1 MRILRHLL
9 LAVLLGV
16 LGHRALAFPPLP
28 HHTVYGLVRD
38 EFGNPLI
45 SPGTE
50 LTLETL
56 AGTAITTTVVP
67 GLEAGVN
74 YRIEVPV
81 DAGLTADL
89 YRPTAMRPTAPFRIR
104 VKIAGRIYVPLEMKA
119 NMALL
124 GQPAQSSRVDLT
136 LGEDTDGDGLPD
148 GWERSVIAAG
158 NLGLTLEGLKPGD
171 RLNGNS
177 LSVLQA
183 YLAGTY
189 AWDPKDGFRL
199 DIVEFSAADPVL
211 EFVALRGRSY
221 TISASDDLQTWRPIR
236 FRIQGSASGGPVS
249 FHQTSQL
256 TRVRAVVTGGD
267 PGSDEASAPAPKF
280 YKLLVK

>member
-1 MRILRHLL
+1 MRFLRHLFVA
-9 LAVLLGV
+9 AVLGV
-16 LGHRALAFPPLP
+16 LGHQALAFPPLP

-56 AGTAITTTVVP
+56 AGAVITTTVVP

-74 YRIEVPV
+74 YRIEVAV
-81 DAGLTADL
+81 DAGLTSDL
-89 YRPTAMRPTAPFRIR
+89 DRPTAMRPTAPFRIR
-104 VKIAGRIYVPLEMKA
+104 VKIAGRTYVPLEMKA

-177 LSVLQA
+177 LSVLEA

-199 DIVEFSAADPVL
+199 DIVDFSAAEPVL

-221 TISASDDLQTWRPIR
+221 TISASNDLLTWKPMK
-236 FRIQGSASGGPVS
+236 FRVQGGASSAPVS
-249 FHQTSQL
+249 FHQTTQL
-256 TRVRAVVTGGD
+256 QRVRVVADG
-267 PGSDEASAPAPKF
+267 EASDPAPKF
-280 YKLLVK
+280 YKLQVK

>member
-1 MRILRHLL
+1 MHSLRKL
-9 LAVLLGV
+9 LAVVLLGIS
-16 LGHRALAFPPLP
+16 GHQALAFPPLP

-56 AGTAITTTVVP
+56 AGTTITTSVIP
-67 GLEAGVN
+67 KLEAGVN

-81 DAGLTADL
+81 DAGLTLDV
-89 YRPTAMRPTAPFRIR
+89 YQPTAMRPSAPFRIR
-104 VKIAGRIYVPLEMKA
+104 VKIAGKTYLPIEMKA
-119 NMALL
+119 NMAQL

-148 GWERSVIAAG
+148 AWERSVIAAG
-158 NLGLTLEGLKPGD
+158 NLGLSLEGLKPGD

-177 LSVLQA
+177 LSVLEA

-199 DIVEFSAADPVL
+199 DIVAFSEADPVL

-221 TISASDDLQTWRPIR
+221 TVSASDDLQTWKPVN
-236 FRIQGSASGGPVS
+236 FRVQGSKTTGPAS
-249 FHQTSQL
+249 FYQTTQL
-256 TRVRAVVTGGD
+256 QRVRAVVSG
-267 PGSDEASAPAPKF
+267 EAGEAPPKF
-280 YKLLVK
+280 FKLKVK

>member
-1 MRILRHLL
+1 MHSLRNLL
-9 LAVLLGV
+9 AAVLLGIS
-16 LGHRALAFPPLP
+16 GHQALAFPPLP

-56 AGTAITTTVVP
+56 AGTTLTTTVVP
-67 GLEAGVN
+67 KLDAGVN

-81 DAGLTADL
+81 DAGLTMDV
-89 YRPTAMRPTAPFRIR
+89 YQPTAMRPSAPFRIR
-104 VKIAGRIYVPLEMKA
+104 VKIAGRTYLPIEMKA
-119 NMALL
+119 NMAQL

-148 GWERSVIAAG
+148 AWERSVIAAG
-158 NLGLTLEGLKPGD
+158 NLGLSLEGLKPGD
-171 RLNGNS
+171 KLNGNS
-177 LSVLQA
+177 LSVLEA

-199 DIVEFSAADPVL
+199 DIVSFSEADPVL

-221 TISASDDLQTWRPIR
+221 TVSGSDDLQTWKPVK
-236 FRIQGSASGGPVS
+236 FRVQGSKTSDPVS
-249 FHQTSQL
+249 FYQTTQL
-256 TRVRAVVTGGD
+256 QRVRSVVSG
-267 PGSDEASAPAPKF
+267 EAGEAPPKF
-280 YKLLVK
+280 FKLQVK

>member
-1 MRILRHLL
+1 MRFLRHFFVA
-9 LAVLLGV
+9 AVLGV
-16 LGHRALAFPPLP
+16 LGHQALAFPPLP

-56 AGTAITTTVVP
+56 AGAVITTTVVP

-81 DAGLTADL
+81 DAGLTSDL

-104 VKIAGRIYVPLEMKA
+104 VKIAGRTYVPLEMKA

-177 LSVLQA
+177 LSVLEA

-221 TISASDDLQTWRPIR
+221 TISASNDLLTWKPMK
-236 FRIQGSASGGPVS
+236 FRVQGGASDSPVS
-249 FHQTSQL
+249 FHQTTQFQ
-256 TRVRAVVTGGD
+256 RVRVVAAG
-267 PGSDEASAPAPKF
+267 EASDPAPKF
-280 YKLLVK
+280 YKLQVK

>member
-9 LAVLLGV
+9 LAALLGV

-28 HHTVYGLVRD
+28 HHTVYWLVRD

-67 GLEAGVN
+67 GIEAGVN

-104 VKIAGRIYVPLEMKA
+104 VKIAGRTYVPLEMKA

-199 DIVEFSAADPVL
+199 DIVQFDGLNPVL
-211 EFVALRGRSY
+211 EFLALRGRSY
-221 TISASDDLQTWRPIR
+221 SVIGSDDLVTWVPAS
-236 FRIQGSASGGPVS
+236 FQIQGASASGSVS
-249 FHQTSQL
+249 FYQSSQL
-256 TRVRAVVTGGD
+256 KQVRVTV
-267 PGSDEASAPAPKF
+267 PSDSGKAPPKF
-280 YKLLVK
+280 FKLLVK

>member
-1 MRILRHLL
+1 MRFLRHFFVA
-9 LAVLLGV
+9 AVLGV
-16 LGHRALAFPPLP
+16 LGHQALAFPPLP
-28 HHTVYGLVRD
+28 HHTVYGVVRD

-56 AGTAITTTVVP
+56 AGTAITTAVVP

-81 DAGLTADL
+81 DAGLTSDL

-104 VKIAGRIYVPLEMKA
+104 VKIAGRTYVPLEMKA

-199 DIVEFSAADPVL
+199 DIVEFSATDPVL
-211 EFVALRGRSY
+211 EFMALRGRSY
-221 TISASDDLQTWRPIR
+221 TISASNDLLTWKPMK
-236 FRIQGSASGGPVS
+236 FRVQGGSSDAPVS
-249 FHQTSQL
+249 FHQTTQL
-256 TRVRAVVTGGD
+256 QRVRVVAAG
-267 PGSDEASAPAPKF
+267 EASDPAPKF
-280 YKLLVK
+280 YKLQVK

>member
-1 MRILRHLL
+1 MRTLRNLFI
-9 LAVLLGV
+9 AVLLGA
-16 LGHRALAFPPLP
+16 LGHTALAFPPLP

-45 SPGTE
+45 SAGTE

-56 AGTAITTTVVP
+56 AGTTLTTQVVP

-81 DAGLTADL
+81 DAGLTSDL
-89 YRPTAMRPTAPFRIR
+89 YRPTAMLPAAPFRIR
-104 VKIAGRIYVPLEMKA
+104 VKIAGRTYLPIEMKA
-119 NMALL
+119 NLALL

-148 GWERSVIAAG
+148 AWERSVIAAG
-158 NLGLTLEGLKPGD
+158 KLGLTLEGLKPGD
-171 RLNGNS
+171 RLNGNP
-177 LSVLQA
+177 LSVLDA

-199 DIVEFSAADPVL
+199 DIVSFSQADPVL

-221 TISASDDLQTWRPIR
+221 TVVGSDDLQGWKPMR
-236 FRIQGSASGGPVS
+236 FRMDGVNSDSPRS
-249 FHQTSQL
+249 FYQTTQL
-256 TRVRAVVTGGD
+256 QRVRVVVGG
-267 PGSDEASAPAPKF
+267 EAGEAAPKF

>member
-9 LAVLLGV
+9 VAALLGV
-16 LGHRALAFPPLP
+16 LGHQALAFPPLP

-56 AGTAITTTVVP
+56 AGTTITTTVVP

-104 VKIAGRIYVPLEMKA
+104 VKIAGRTYLPIEMKA

-171 RLNGNS
+171 RLNGNA
-177 LSVLQA
+177 LSVLEA

-199 DIVEFSAADPVL
+199 DIVEFSVADPVL

-221 TISASDDLQTWRPIR
+221 TVSASDDLQTWKPMS
-236 FRIQGSASGGPVS
+236 FKVQGAATDSKRS
-249 FHQTSQL
+249 FYQTTQL
-256 TRVRAVVTGGD
+256 QRVRVVVAG
-267 PGSDEASAPAPKF
+267 EAGEAPPKF
-280 YKLLVK
+280 FKLLVK

>member
-1 MRILRHLL
+1 MRFLHHLFVA
-9 LAVLLGV
+9 AVLGV
-16 LGHRALAFPPLP
+16 LVPQALAFPPLP

-56 AGTAITTTVVP
+56 AGAVITTTVVP

-81 DAGLTADL
+81 DAGLTSDL

-104 VKIAGRIYVPLEMKA
+104 VKIAGRTYVPLEMKA

-177 LSVLQA
+177 LSVLEA

-221 TISASDDLQTWRPIR
+221 TISASNDLLTWKPMK
-236 FRIQGSASGGPVS
+236 FRVQGGASDAPVS
-249 FHQTSQL
+249 FHQTTQL
-256 TRVRAVVTGGD
+256 QRVRVVAAG
-267 PGSDEASAPAPKF
+267 EASDPAPKF
-280 YKLLVK
+280 YKLQVK

>member
-1 MRILRHLL
+1 MRFLHHLFVA
-9 LAVLLGV
+9 AVLGV
-16 LGHRALAFPPLP
+16 LVPQALAFPPLP

-56 AGTAITTTVVP
+56 AGAVITTTVVP

-81 DAGLTADL
+81 DAGLTSDL

-104 VKIAGRIYVPLEMKA
+104 VKIAGRTYVPLEMKA

-177 LSVLQA
+177 LSVLEA

-221 TISASDDLQTWRPIR
+221 TISASNDLLTWKPMK
-236 FRIQGSASGGPVS
+236 FRVQGGASDAPVS
-249 FHQTSQL
+249 FHQTTQL
-256 TRVRAVVTGGD
+256 QRVRVVASG
-267 PGSDEASAPAPKF
+267 EASDPAPKF
-280 YKLLVK
+280 YKLQVK

>member
-1 MRILRHLL
+1 MRTLRNLFV
-9 LAVLLGV
+9 AVLLGA
-16 LGHRALAFPPLP
+16 LGHSALAFPPLP

-45 SPGTE
+45 SAGTE

-56 AGTAITTTVVP
+56 SGATLTTRVVP

-81 DAGLTADL
+81 DAGLTSDL
-89 YRPTAMRPTAPFRIR
+89 YRPTAMLPAAPFRIR
-104 VKIAGRIYVPLEMKA
+104 VKIAGRTFLPIEMKA

-148 GWERSVIAAG
+148 AWERSVIAAG
-158 NLGLTLEGLKPGD
+158 KLGLTLEGLKPGD
-171 RLNGNS
+171 RLNGNP
-177 LSVLQA
+177 LSVLDA

-199 DIVEFSAADPVL
+199 DIVAFSQADPVL

-221 TISASDDLQTWRPIR
+221 TVSGSDDLQTWKPMG
-236 FRIQGSASGGPVS
+236 FRVEGSSSDTGRL
-249 FHQTSQL
+249 FYQTTQL
-256 TRVRAVVTGGD
+256 QRVRVVVGG
-267 PGSDEASAPAPKF
+267 EAGGAAPKF

>member
-1 MRILRHLL
+1 MRFLRHFFVA
-9 LAVLLGV
+9 AVLGV
-16 LGHRALAFPPLP
+16 LGHQALAFPPLP
-28 HHTVYGLVRD
+28 HHTVYGVVRD

-81 DAGLTADL
+81 DAGLTSDL
-89 YRPTAMRPTAPFRIR
+89 YRPTAMLPAAPFRIR
-104 VKIAGRIYVPLEMKA
+104 VKIAGRTYLPIEMKA

-136 LGEDTDGDGLPD
+136 LGEDTDNDGLPD
-148 GWERSVIAAG
+148 AWERSVIAAG
-158 NLGLTLEGLKPGD
+158 KLGFGIDGLKPGA

-177 LSVLQA
+177 LSVMDA

-199 DIVEFSAADPVL
+199 DIVEFSQADPVL

-221 TISASDDLQTWRPIR
+221 TVSGSDDLQNWKPLS
-236 FRIQGSASGGPVS
+236 FRVQGASSDAPRS
-249 FHQTSQL
+249 FYQTTQL
-256 TRVRAVVTGGD
+256 QRVRVVVGGD
-267 PGSDEASAPAPKF
+267 ADGAAPKF

>member
-1 MRILRHLL
+1 MRLL
-9 LAVLLGV
+9 HPLFVAAVLGL
-16 LGHRALAFPPLP
+16 LGHQTLAFPPLP

-56 AGTAITTTVVP
+56 AGTAITTAVVP

-81 DAGLTADL
+81 DAGLTSDL

-104 VKIAGRIYVPLEMKA
+104 VKIAGRTYVPLEMKA

-177 LSVLQA
+177 LSVLEA

-221 TISASDDLQTWRPIR
+221 TISASNDLLTWKPMK
-236 FRIQGSASGGPVS
+236 FRVQGGSSDAPVS
-249 FHQTSQL
+249 FHQTTQL
-256 TRVRAVVTGGD
+256 QRVRVVAAG
-267 PGSDEASAPAPKF
+267 EASDPAPKF
-280 YKLLVK
+280 YKLQVK

>member
-1 MRILRHLL
+1 MRFLRHFFVA
-9 LAVLLGV
+9 AVLGV
-16 LGHRALAFPPLP
+16 LVPQALAFPPLP

-56 AGTAITTTVVP
+56 AGAVITTTVVP

-81 DAGLTADL
+81 DAGLTSDL

-104 VKIAGRIYVPLEMKA
+104 VKIAGRTYVPLEMKA

-177 LSVLQA
+177 LSVLEA

-221 TISASDDLQTWRPIR
+221 TISASNDLLTWKPMK
-236 FRIQGSASGGPVS
+236 FRVQGGASDAPVS
-249 FHQTSQL
+249 FHQTTQL
-256 TRVRAVVTGGD
+256 QRVRVVASG
-267 PGSDEASAPAPKF
+267 EASDPAPKF
-280 YKLLVK
+280 YKLQVK

>member
-1 MRILRHLL
+1 MRTLRNLFI
-9 LAVLLGV
+9 AVLLGA
-16 LGHRALAFPPLP
+16 LGHTALAFPPLP

-45 SPGTE
+45 SAGTE

-56 AGTAITTTVVP
+56 AGTTLTTRGVP

-81 DAGLTADL
+81 DAGLTSDL
-89 YRPTAMRPTAPFRIR
+89 YRPTAMLPAAPFRIR
-104 VKIAGRIYVPLEMKA
+104 VKIAGRTYLPIEMKA
-119 NMALL
+119 NLALL

-148 GWERSVIAAG
+148 AWERSVIAAG
-158 NLGLTLEGLKPGD
+158 KLGLTLEGLKPGD
-171 RLNGNS
+171 RLNGNP
-177 LSVLQA
+177 LSVLDA

-199 DIVEFSAADPVL
+199 DIVSFSQADPVL

-221 TISASDDLQTWRPIR
+221 TVVGSDDLQGWKPMR
-236 FRIQGSASGGPVS
+236 FRMDGVNSDSPRS
-249 FHQTSQL
+249 FYQTTQL
-256 TRVRAVVTGGD
+256 QRVRVVVGG
-267 PGSDEASAPAPKF
+267 EAGEAAPKF

>member
-1 MRILRHLL
+1 MRFLRHFFVA
-9 LAVLLGV
+9 AVLGV
-16 LGHRALAFPPLP
+16 LGYQALAFPPLP

-56 AGTAITTTVVP
+56 AGAMITTTVVP

-81 DAGLTADL
+81 DAGLTSDL

-104 VKIAGRIYVPLEMKA
+104 VKIAGRTYVPLEMKA

-177 LSVLQA
+177 LSVLEA

-221 TISASDDLQTWRPIR
+221 TISASNDLLTWKPMK
-236 FRIQGSASGGPVS
+236 FRVQGGASDAPVS
-249 FHQTSQL
+249 FHQTTQL
-256 TRVRAVVTGGD
+256 QRVRVVAAG
-267 PGSDEASAPAPKF
+267 EASDPAPKF
-280 YKLLVK
+280 YKLQVK

>member
-1 MRILRHLL
+1 
-9 LAVLLGV
+9 
-16 LGHRALAFPPLP
+16 
-28 HHTVYGLVRD
+28 
-38 EFGNPLI
+38 
-45 SPGTE
+45 
-50 LTLETL
+50 
-56 AGTAITTTVVP
+56 
-67 GLEAGVN
+67 
-74 YRIEVPV
+74 
-81 DAGLTADL
+81 
-89 YRPTAMRPTAPFRIR
+89 
-104 VKIAGRIYVPLEMKA
+104 MKA

-211 EFVALRGRSY
+211 EFMALRGRSY
-221 TISASDDLQTWRPIR
+221 TISASNDLLTWKPMK
-236 FRIQGSASGGPVS
+236 FRVQGGSSDAPVS
-249 FHQTSQL
+249 FHQTTQL
-256 TRVRAVVTGGD
+256 QRVRVVAAG
-267 PGSDEASAPAPKF
+267 EASDPAPKF
-280 YKLLVK
+280 YKLQVK

>member
-1 MRILRHLL
+1 MHSLRNLL
-9 LAVLLGV
+9 AAVLLGIS
-16 LGHRALAFPPLP
+16 GHQALAFPPLP

-56 AGTAITTTVVP
+56 AGTTLTTTVVP
-67 GLEAGVN
+67 KLDAGVN

-81 DAGLTADL
+81 DAGLTMDV
-89 YRPTAMRPTAPFRIR
+89 YQPTAMRPSAPFRIR
-104 VKIAGRIYVPLEMKA
+104 VKIAGRTYLPIEMKA
-119 NMALL
+119 NMAQL

-148 GWERSVIAAG
+148 AWERSVIAAG
-158 NLGLTLEGLKPGD
+158 NLGLSLEGLKPGD
-171 RLNGNS
+171 KLNGNS
-177 LSVLQA
+177 LSVLEA

-199 DIVEFSAADPVL
+199 DIVSFSESDPVL

-221 TISASDDLQTWRPIR
+221 TVSGSDDLQTWKPVK
-236 FRIQGSASGGPVS
+236 FRVQGSKTRDPVS
-249 FHQTSQL
+249 FYQTTQL
-256 TRVRAVVTGGD
+256 QRVRSVVSG
-267 PGSDEASAPAPKF
+267 EAGEAPPKF
-280 YKLLVK
+280 FKLQVK